1 MRTLSCMVIAT
12 TLALIG
18 CSKEAAGD
26 APKAD
31 APASADATPAVP
43 GDACGL
49 LSLAEIRRVLPDAS
63 RTERNDNLTE
73 HGIKACGWYGKGK
86 APVLEVSV
94 WQVSGEDDTPMSNAS
109 TLAMG
114 VADPTRAD
122 AQGAVR
128 LEKIAGVGEDAV
140 AIVEKADEQRGI
152 LTTTALL
159 TLRKNGRIAT
169 IASGFLDNTDRARAL
184 EQLATLGKAAAD
196 RL

>member
-1 MRTLSCMVIAT
+1 
-12 TLALIG
+12 
-18 CSKEAAGD
+18 
-26 APKAD
+26 
-31 APASADATPAVP
+31 
-43 GDACGL
+43 
-49 LSLAEIRRVLPDAS
+49 
-63 RTERNDNLTE
+63 
-73 HGIKACGWYGKGK
+73 
-86 APVLEVSV
+86 
-94 WQVSGEDDTPMSNAS
+94 
-109 TLAMG
+109 MG

>member
-1 MRTLSCMVIAT
+1 MRTLSCAMLGAT
-12 TLALIG
+12 LMLMG

-26 APKAD
+26 ASTANTT
-31 APASADATPAVP
+31 ASTPATPADP
-43 GDACGL
+43 GDACAL
-49 LSLAEIRRVLPDAS
+49 LSLAEVRRVLPEAS

-73 HGIKACGWYGKGK
+73 HGIKGCGWYGKGK
-86 APVLEVSV
+86 APFIEVSV
-94 WQVSGEDDTPMSNAS
+94 WQVSGEDDTPWENAN

-114 VADPTRAD
+114 VADPTRPG
-122 AQGAVR
+122 AQAAVR

-140 AIVEKADEQRGI
+140 AIVEKADDQRGI

-169 IASGFLDNTDRARAL
+169 IVSGFLDAGDRARAL
-184 EQLATLGKAAAD
+184 EQLASLGKAAAG